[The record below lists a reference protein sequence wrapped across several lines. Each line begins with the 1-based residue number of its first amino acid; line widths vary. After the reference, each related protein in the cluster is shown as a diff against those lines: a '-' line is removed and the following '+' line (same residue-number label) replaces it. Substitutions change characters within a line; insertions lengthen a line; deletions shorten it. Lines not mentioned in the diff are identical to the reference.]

1 MFSLDGF
8 NFGILISWS
17 AVLYHKDTNCNS
29 RWNEEKRPSSSWP
42 KSYSGEDIQQR
53 SKMRKWDRSRPAGL
67 CPWSGSWSLSWQLQI
82 TPPPPPYSLY
92 GFIKNA
98 LGCDP
103 FSLLWICGHY
113 WLLLC
118 LKMCHV
124 FWSHSDLLSFKEG
137 SQFTHLA
144 ITYISGSP
152 SAWKAPF
159 IYLGR

>member
-98 LGCDP
+98 FGCVP
-103 FSLLWICGHY
+103 FSLWIWICGHY

-124 FWSHSDLLSFKEG
+124 FLESQWFVIIQRRLTIHTFSH
-137 SQFTHLA
+137 HL
-144 ITYISGSP
+144 YFRKSNSLKSP
-152 SAWKAPF
+152 F
-159 IYLGR
+159 